1 MGRAPIVCLCVLAAL
16 APQAALAQSYQQYSD
31 GLVSVTAKRVL
42 DAERGIAFDVCA
54 QLLRQETVGPVE
66 IHLNFWRATGGI
78 LGQASSVLLPEMSA
92 PRCQRVALEGNAA
105 QLQRWEISRLRYQR

>member
-1 MGRAPIVCLCVLAAL
+1 MMRVVLLSLCVLAAM
-16 APQAALAQSYQQYSD
+16 APQVALAQSYQKYND
-31 GLVSVTAKRVL
+31 GLVSVTAKKVL
-42 DAERGIAFDVCA
+42 EAEQGIAFDVCA
-54 QLLRQETVGPVE
+54 QLIRQEKVSPVE

-78 LGQASSVLLPEMSA
+78 LGQASAVMLPEMSA